1 MSKAQAIYVCD
12 QCGESQSRWQGRC
25 VHCGE
30 WNSLSK
36 LHRAAR
42 PAVLASAEIDGAQR
56 QPLAEVAAA
65 KTRRLATGFAE
76 FDRVLGG
83 GLVPGS
89 AVLLG
94 GYPGAGK
101 STLLLQLL
109 DRIAGPSLYVS
120 GEESPEQVAR
130 RVRRLGLSVS
140 QVQVLAQSDVE
151 GVIAQA
157 AAARP
162 DVLVVDSIQVMHRSG
177 AGAIPGGVAQVRAC
191 AGALVSYAK
200 ESGVV
205 LLLVGHV
212 TKDGSLAGP
221 RVLEHLVDCSLM
233 MESAEDGRFRTLRGH
248 KNRFGATGELGI
260 FAMTDTGLKEVRNPS
275 AIFLSRGSR
284 PAAGS
289 LVVVL
294 WEGTRPLLVEL
305 QTLVDDGALGNPRR
319 LAVGLDGSR
328 LAMLLA
334 VLHRHGGLDV
344 GGRDVFVNAVGG
356 VRAQEPATDLAVLLA
371 TASSLR
377 DRPLPQDLVVFGEVG
392 LVGEVRPVTGGQE
405 RLHEAAKHGFHRAI
419 VPAANLPKK
428 SIAGMSVHGVET
440 LSAALEAAAA
450 IEI

>member
-1 MSKAQAIYVCD
+1 MSKVQTIYVCD
-12 QCGESQSRWQGRC
+12 QCGGSQSRWQGRC

-36 LHRAAR
+36 LNQAAR
-42 PAVLASAEIDGAQR
+42 PEVPPVGISGAEL
-56 QPLAEVAAA
+56 QPLAEIAAVE
-65 KTRRLATGFAE
+65 TERLSTGFAE

-83 GLVPGS
+83 GLVPGA

-94 GYPGAGK
+94 GPPGAGK

-140 QVQVLAQSDVE
+140 QVQVLAESDADRV
-151 GVIAQA
+151 VAQA

-162 DVLVVDSIQVMHRSG
+162 GVLVVDSIQVMHRPG
-177 AGAIPGGVAQVRAC
+177 AGAMPGGVAQVREC
-191 AGALVSYAK
+191 AGALVSHAK
-200 ESGVV
+200 ESGAV

-233 MESAEDGRFRTLRGH
+233 MESAEDSRFRTLRGY
-248 KNRFGATGELGI
+248 KNRFGPTGELGI
-260 FAMTDTGLKEVRNPS
+260 FAMTDSGLKEVRNPS
-275 AIFLSRGSR
+275 AIFLSRGSK

-289 LVVVL
+289 AVVVL
-294 WEGTRPLLVEL
+294 WEGTRPLLVEI
-305 QTLVDDGALGNPRR
+305 QALVDDGVPGNSRR
-319 LAVGLDGSR
+319 LAVGLDAGR

-334 VLHRHGGLDV
+334 VLHRHGGLDAS
-344 GGRDVFVNAVGG
+344 GRDVFVNAVGG
-356 VRAQEPATDLAVLLA
+356 VRVQEPAADLAVLLA
-371 TASSLR
+371 TASSLW

-405 RLHEAAKHGFHRAI
+405 RLQEAAKHGFRRAV
-419 VPAANLPKK
+419 VPVANLPKK
-428 SIAGMSVHGVET
+428 VPEGMAVHGVES
-440 LSAALEAAAA
+440 LQAALEAAAGFEA
-450 IEI
+450 